1 MRACLAN
8 LLPFLLYGALMSAL
22 LFAALLLLFVGLAVW
37 MPVAVISAYTSYR
50 DVFAPALTQ
59 A

>member
-1 MRACLAN
+1 
-8 LLPFLLYGALMSAL
+8 MSAL
-22 LFAALLLLFVGLAVW
+22 LLAALLLLFVGLAVW